1 METSH
6 PLTPAATAAAGS
18 PLPAPTADADLPAP
32 ATEKAVVHREPV
44 VAFDGRVVGYTI
56 EVRMDAVD
64 IPVQREPGQR
74 WSNAWSDPDAVVH
87 AAYLGLDL
95 PNLVADR
102 YAFVPATPAMLEGY
116 LPEPAVP
123 GRLVLDLPVG
133 FELTDDAIRRA
144 ATLRGLGAVLALTD
158 YRGEPEQEALLPHLG
173 FVVVHPMSGDL
184 PLAEL
189 VHHVHAAGA
198 RVLAAGV
205 ESSLVEDECR
215 AAGVDAL
222 RGGSAPT
229 TSHASRADAAPR
241 VLRAGE
247 LQCLAVMHLLA
258 QPEPDLAAVSQV
270 IDTDPVI
277 SLRVLH
283 LVNSGA
289 FALAAPIDTVHQ
301 AVVLLGAREVNT
313 LVTALMLDSR
323 PDAMDS
329 LWFILARALAV
340 ELLADDQAGYTVG
353 MLSALSEQLGVPTD
367 VVLDKVGVSDVLAAA
382 IRSEEGPLGATLAA
396 IRAHERR
403 DDAGVL
409 AAGMQ
414 PADVSA
420 AYVRCLT
427 DALATART
435 VTREPGF

>member
-1 METSH
+1 METSQ
-6 PLTPAATAAAGS
+6 PLTASSAPVTDDAGHV
-18 PLPAPTADADLPAP
+18 PAP
-32 ATEKAVVHREPV
+32 APEKAVVHREPV

-56 EVRMDAVD
+56 EVRMDAAG
-64 IPVQREPGQR
+64 IPVQRDRAHRRG
-74 WSNAWSDPDAVVH
+74 SAWSDPDAVLH

-102 YAFVPATPAMLEGY
+102 YAFLPATPAMLDGY
-116 LPEPAVP
+116 LPEAAVP

-133 FELTDDAIRRA
+133 FELTDDAVRHA
-144 ATLRGLGAVLALTD
+144 ATLRGLGAALALTD
-158 YRGEPEQEALLPHLG
+158 YRGDPEQEALLPHLA
-173 FVVVHPMSGDL
+173 FVVVHPTSGEL
-184 PLAEL
+184 PLPEL

-205 ESSLVEDECR
+205 ESAAVEDECR

-222 RGGSAPT
+222 RGGSTST
-229 TSHASRADAAPR
+229 TLHASRTDDAPR

-289 FALAAPIDTVHQ
+289 FALQVPIDTVHQ
-301 AVVLLGAREVNT
+301 AVVLLGVREVST
-313 LVTALMLDSR
+313 LVTALMLDAR

-367 VVLDKVGVSDVLAAA
+367 VVLDKVGVSHVLAAA
-382 IRSEEGPLGATLAA
+382 IRSEEGALGATLAA
-396 IRAHERR
+396 VRAHERR

-414 PADVSA
+414 PSAVSA
-420 AYVRCLT
+420 AYVRCVT

>member
-6 PLTPAATAAAGS
+6 PQATG
-18 PLPAPTADADLPAP
+18 APVRTADPVDHTPVP
-32 ATEKAVVHREPV
+32 VVEKAVVHREPV
-44 VAFDGRVVGYTI
+44 VAFDGRVVGYSI
-56 EVRMDAVD
+56 EVRLDAAD
-64 IPVQREPGQR
+64 IPVQRDRTQR
-74 WSNAWSDPDAVVH
+74 WAGAGSDPDAIVH

-102 YAFVPATPAMLEGY
+102 YAFIPATPAMLEGY

-133 FELTDDAIRRA
+133 FELTDDAVRRA
-144 ATLRGLGAVLALTD
+144 ATLRGLGAMLALTD

-173 FVVVHPMSGDL
+173 FVVVHPMERTL
-184 PLAEL
+184 PLAAL

-205 ESSLVEDECR
+205 ESALVEDECR

-222 RGGSAPT
+222 RGGSTMTAL
-229 TSHASRADAAPR
+229 RATRVETAPR

-258 QPEPDLAAVSQV
+258 QPDVDLAAVSQV

-289 FALAAPIDTVHQ
+289 FALQVPVDTVHQ
-301 AVVLLGAREVNT
+301 AVVLLGVREVNT
-313 LVTALMLDSR
+313 LVTALMLDAR

-329 LWFILARALAV
+329 LWFILARALTC
-340 ELLADDQAGYTVG
+340 ELLADDPAGYTVG
-353 MLSALSEQLGVPTD
+353 MLSALSEQLGVPTE

-382 IRSEEGPLGATLAA
+382 IQDEAGELGATLAA
-396 IRAHERR
+396 VRAHERR
-403 DDAGVL
+403 DDAGML
-409 AAGMQ
+409 ATGMS
-414 PADVSA
+414 PAQVSE